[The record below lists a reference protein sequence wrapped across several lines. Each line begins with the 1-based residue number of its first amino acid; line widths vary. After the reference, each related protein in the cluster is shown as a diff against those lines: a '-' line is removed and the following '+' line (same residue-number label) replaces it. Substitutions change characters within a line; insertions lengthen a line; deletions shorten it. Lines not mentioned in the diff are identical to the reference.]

1 MKSHFFYINFKFT
14 RLTSHRDYDMLKPMA
29 KFYKFKKI
37 SHSILGVEFT
47 NSAAMALMFMRLQE
61 YTEGRKALRNKILS
75 EGDTL
80 ITYLEK
86 RKKVYYKDGWL
97 GFNLRGDIIL
107 AILKNDNGI
116 IWNKYE
122 SKLIA
127 RIHHEW
133 AMKID
138 KFHSGQFFVLAWM
151 KKDKKTKA
159 HEMCHAEFYLNR
171 SYRYKVEW
179 ILENANI
186 KRARK
191 CLEKEGYNFKDPTNG
206 MYILYDEINSYAMT
220 DPKKEVKKLHL
231 SKSILKQLRKVYREF
246 L

>member
-1 MKSHFFYINFKFT
+1 
-14 RLTSHRDYDMLKPMA
+14 MA
-29 KFYKFKKI
+29 KFYKFKNI

-80 ITYLEK
+80 IHYIEK
-86 RKKVYYKDGWL
+86 TKNIYYKDGWL

-107 AILKNDNGI
+107 KILKEDTGI
-116 IWNKYE
+116 IWNSYE
-122 SKLIA
+122 SRLIA
-127 RIHHEW
+127 RIHKEW
-133 AMKID
+133 AMEID
-138 KFHSGQFFVLAWM
+138 KFYAGNFFVIAWK
-151 KKDKKTKA
+151 KKDKPTKE
-159 HEMCHAEFYLNR
+159 HELCHAEYYLNPT
-171 SYRYKVEW
+171 YRRLVNTCLSK
-179 ILENANI
+179 ANI

-191 CLEKEGYNFKDPTNG
+191 CLEKEGYNFKDPING
-206 MYILYDEINSYAMT
+206 IYILYDEINAYAMT

-231 SKSILKQLRKVYREF
+231 SKSVLKQLRKVYREF

>member
-1 MKSHFFYINFKFT
+1 MVKS
-14 RLTSHRDYDMLKPMA
+14 MA
-29 KFYKFKKI
+29 KFYKFKNI
-37 SHSILGVEFT
+37 SHSILGVQFT
-47 NSAAMALMFMRLQE
+47 NAAAMALMFMRLQE
-61 YTEGRKALRNKILS
+61 YTEGRKALRNNILS

-80 ITYLEK
+80 IHYIEK
-86 RKKVYYKDGWL
+86 TKKIYYKDGWL
-97 GFNLRGDIIL
+97 GFNLRGDTIL
-107 AILKNDNGI
+107 KILKNDNGI

-122 SKLIA
+122 QKLIA
-127 RIHHEW
+127 RIHNEW

-151 KKDKKTKA
+151 KGDKPTKA
-159 HEMCHAEFYLNR
+159 HEMCHAEYYLNIH
-171 SYRYKVEW
+171 YRTQVTN

-191 CLEKEGYNFKDPTNG
+191 CLEKEGYNFKDPING
-206 MYILYDEINSYAMT
+206 IYILYDEINAYAMT

-231 SKSILKQLRKVYREF
+231 SKHVLKQLRRVYREF